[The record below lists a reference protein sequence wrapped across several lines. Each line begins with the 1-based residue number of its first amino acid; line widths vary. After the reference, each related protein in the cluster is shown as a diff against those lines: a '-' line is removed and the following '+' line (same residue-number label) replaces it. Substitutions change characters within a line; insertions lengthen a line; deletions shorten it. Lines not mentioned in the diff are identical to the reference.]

1 MHAAA
6 RGWQGASICCIPAGA
21 GPEVALQDVAAYPDE
36 WSVETARARYFEA
49 NGFAGDGGYDAD
61 WVRFK
66 VGPFPVAF
74 PNTAGRKAAV
84 PCHDLHHVATGY
96 DTDLAG
102 EGEIGAWEIAS
113 GCFHVRAA
121 WVLNMLAVWPSLFFA
136 GGRVYR
142 AFVRGRHSRNLYDGP
157 YDDALLQEKVGEL
170 RSRLGLDRQTPPAGA
185 TDRLAFAG
193 FVATVVAIQLA
204 IALVLFG
211 VPAWLLGA
219 LD

>member
-1 MHAAA
+1 MAA
-6 RGWQGASICCIPAGA
+6 
-21 GPEVALQDVAAYPDE
+21 VAAYANGT
-36 WSVETARARYFEA
+36 SVGEARARYFEA
-49 NGFAGDGGYDAD
+49 AGFAADGGYDEA

-121 WVLNMLAVWPSLFFA
+121 WVLNMLAVWPVLFYA
-136 GGRVYR
+136 LGRVYR
-142 AFVRGRHSRNLYDGP
+142 AFVRGRHCRNLYDRP
-157 YDDALLQEKVGEL
+157 YDDALLGKSVGDL
-170 RSRLGLDRQTPPAGA
+170 RAQLGLDPATPAASGA
-185 TDRLAFAG
+185 DRLAFAR
-193 FVATVVAIQLA
+193 FVASVVGLQVAI
-204 IALVLFG
+204 VVVFFG

-219 LD
+219 FA